1 MCSTHNEARWNRSF
15 FVVGRTELIDVAE
28 WWRSFSIED
37 LQSAASGQDL
47 LESWFASAQVERWFR
62 PGTREPAYMYYEHF
76 VNHQNSEINCLS
88 TTGWSTTRWDNS
100 CINDADGERCAGVR
114 QFKHVL

>member
-1 MCSTHNEARWNRSF
+1 M
-15 FVVGRTELIDVAE
+15 
-28 WWRSFSIED
+28 
-37 LQSAASGQDL
+37 
-47 LESWFASAQVERWFR
+47 ERWFR

-76 VNHQNSEINCLS
+76 VNHKNADINCLS

-100 CINDADGERCAGVR
+100 GINDADGEPYAGVR